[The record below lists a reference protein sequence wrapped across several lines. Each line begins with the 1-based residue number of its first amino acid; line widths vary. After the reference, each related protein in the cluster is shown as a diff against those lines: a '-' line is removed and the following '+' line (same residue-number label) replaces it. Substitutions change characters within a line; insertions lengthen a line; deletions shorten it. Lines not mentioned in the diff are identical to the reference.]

1 MRPFA
6 YARATTVDEA
16 LAVSAEAGTVVL
28 AGGTEL
34 LNWMRLGVAAPERV
48 LDISRVS
55 GLDQI
60 ESLPGGGLRIGA
72 AARLNDVAADPRVR
86 GDWPLL
92 RQAIHKAAS
101 AQLRNLATIGG
112 NLLQKTRCAYFRAEE
127 PVPCNRREPGSG
139 CAALRGRNDRHAL
152 FGWTE
157 DCVAVH
163 PADPAVALTALDA
176 EVVTR
181 GPNGGR
187 RIGVRELHV
196 LPDDRTDVDTVL
208 EPGELI
214 AALELPAPAPHSA
227 YVKVRDAGAL
237 AAAMSAANLE
247 QLIGIGEIS
256 HHDEHLGRWTS
267 KNLAGVALPV
277 NADIPSEIDVAFVEE
292 VDEHAS
298 PIGGNGIGELGATG
312 VDAAVADAVF
322 HATGRRIR
330 DLPITPDKLV

>member
-6 YARATTVDEA
+6 YARATTVEEA

-60 ESLPGGGLRIGA
+60 ESLPGGGLRIGP

-86 GDWPLL
+86 GDWPVL

-181 GPNGGR
+181 GPGGGR

-214 AALELPAPAPHSA
+214 VALELPAPAPHSA
-227 YVKVRDAGAL
+227 YVKVRERESYEYAL
-237 AAAMSAANLE
+237 VSAAATVQFAEDGSIGAARIALGSVALRPWRLEAAERRLAGLASDAPAVSDALDAAMAQARPVGHSAYKVTLARNAARRALLSAA
-247 QLIGIGEIS
+247 
-256 HHDEHLGRWTS
+256 
-267 KNLAGVALPV
+267 GVRL
-277 NADIPSEIDVAFVEE
+277 
-292 VDEHAS
+292 
-298 PIGGNGIGELGATG
+298 
-312 VDAAVADAVF
+312 
-322 HATGRRIR
+322 
-330 DLPITPDKLV
+330 

>member
-86 GDWPLL
+86 GDWPVL

-181 GPNGGR
+181 GPGGGR

-214 AALELPAPAPHSA
+214 VALELPAPAPHSA
-227 YVKVRDAGAL
+227 YVKVRERESYEYAL
-237 AAAMSAANLE
+237 VSAAATLQFAEDGSIGAARIALGSVALRPWRLEAAERRLAGLAPDASAVSDALDAAMAQARPVGHSAYKVTLARNAARRALLSAA
-247 QLIGIGEIS
+247 
-256 HHDEHLGRWTS
+256 
-267 KNLAGVALPV
+267 GV
-277 NADIPSEIDVAFVEE
+277 
-292 VDEHAS
+292 
-298 PIGGNGIGELGATG
+298 
-312 VDAAVADAVF
+312 
-322 HATGRRIR
+322 RM
-330 DLPITPDKLV
+330 